1 MDVVNF
7 GQPEKTNENQT
18 YSSTTSHKPN
28 KLRSHRKSQS
38 HPHLEVCVWTYPH
51 SPHRPMIHGFEL
63 TDIIKSLDLGLE
75 IAFSCRRV
83 HDDVGTRI
91 FANNMFNKIIV
102 ICGGKYPGSCSVVAV
117 SLVFQ
122 NNAGHASSN
131 RPFGPR
137 GFLRYWL
144 AVAARPETFC
154 GLPCCCNSFADRG
167 NAYMICWL
175 VVLVVYLPL

>member
-102 ICGGKYPGSCSVVAV
+102 ICGGNIQGHAV
-117 SLVFQ
+117 SLQCHWSFRTTQVM
-122 NNAGHASSN
+122 HHPTVLS
-131 RPFGPR
+131 GP
-137 GFLRYWL
+137 GAF
-144 AVAARPETFC
+144 
-154 GLPCCCNSFADRG
+154 
-167 NAYMICWL
+167 
-175 VVLVVYLPL
+175 